1 MQQAYEEKY
10 TERYNKL
17 IEIADAFEEGDEDY
31 E

>member
-17 IEIADAFEEGDEDY
+17 IEIAGAFEEGDDY
-31 E
+31 DE